1 MTKDQYFEMC
11 QMLNS
16 EPVDSEIPI
25 EFEDLNEDIQY
36 TIGVYNMLQD
46 NWDTMNGTYLGKNLA
61 GLTDIF
67 RIMEVDDY
75 RTCFYIIG
83 ILDKVRGEIINTKK
97 STVK

>member
-11 QMLNS
+11 EMMKS
-16 EPVDSEIPI
+16 EPIESEIPV

-97 STVK
+97 PAK

>member
-16 EPVDSEIPI
+16 EPKEEEIPV
-25 EFEDLNEDIQY
+25 EFEDLNSDVQY
-36 TIGVYNMLQD
+36 AITVYNMLQD
-46 NWDTMNGTYLGKNLA
+46 NWDTMNGNYLGKNMV

-83 ILDKVRGEIINTKK
+83 ILDRVRGEIINTKK
-97 STVK
+97 PAK

>member
-11 QMLNS
+11 EMMKT
-16 EPVDSEIPI
+16 EPIESEIPV

-97 STVK
+97 PAK

>member
-11 QMLNS
+11 EMMKS
-16 EPVDSEIPI
+16 EPIESEIPV

-83 ILDKVRGEIINTKK
+83 ILDKVRAEIINTKK
-97 STVK
+97 PAK

>member
-11 QMLNS
+11 DMLKT
-16 EPVDSEIPI
+16 EPKEEEIPV

-36 TIGVYNMLQD
+36 SIGVYNMLQD
-46 NWDTMNGTYLGKNLA
+46 NWDTMNGTYLGKNMV

-83 ILDKVRGEIINTKK
+83 ILDRVRGEIINTKK
-97 STVK
+97 PAK